1 VLTAVIGRD
10 NKGTICGAE
19 QVSGGGEVKRVR
31 HGIGGGA
38 ICKRKPAVGTD
49 KVAKSSGVEKAAV
62 QSPGRRATSGS
73 SGRKGSSVVVGSGAR
88 NGNKKDAQV
97 VGSDEQLNGGKGF
110 QGKAA

>member
-10 NKGTICGAE
+10 NKGTIRGAKR
-19 QVSGGGEVKRVR
+19 VSGGDKVERAM

-38 ICKRKPAVGTD
+38 ICKREPAVGTD
-49 KVAKSSGVEKAAV
+49 KITESSGVEKAAV